1 MKFFMKFDLQLF
13 TEGDGGGEISETS
26 TAENSAGE
34 NQPAE
39 TSTENNSVDVQAI
52 VDAALSKAKAQW
64 ESDYKQ
70 REEQRKKEEARLS
83 KMSDDERQKAAFE
96 NAQKELERRT
106 AEFERDK
113 LKYETAQVMAK
124 RNLPIEFTDFLI
136 AENNEKTLERITTFE
151 KKFKKAVEDAVT
163 EKLKGKAPQ
172 VGGTSID
179 ASKSVKNGFMQAI
192 FDSQIKI

>member
-1 MKFFMKFDLQLF
+1 
-13 TEGDGGGEISETS
+13 
-26 TAENSAGE
+26 
-34 NQPAE
+34 
-39 TSTENNSVDVQAI
+39 
-52 VDAALSKAKAQW
+52 
-64 ESDYKQ
+64 
-70 REEQRKKEEARLS
+70 
-83 KMSDDERQKAAFE
+83 MSDDERQKAELENMRQELESQKAAFE
-96 NAQKELERRT
+96 REKLEN
-106 AEFERDK
+106 EMK
-113 LKYETAQVMAK
+113 NVLAK
-124 RNLPIEFTDFLI
+124 RNLPIEFTNFLI

>member
-1 MKFFMKFDLQLF
+1 MKFDLQLLA
-13 TEGDGGGEISETS
+13 EGDGGGENSETS
-26 TAENSAGE
+26 TAENPASE
-34 NQPAE
+34 NQSAE
-39 TSTENNSVDVQAI
+39 TSTENNSVDIQAI
-52 VDAALSKAKAQW
+52 IDAAISKAKTQW
-64 ESDYKQ
+64 ENDYKQ

-83 KMSDDERQKAAFE
+83 KMSDDERQKAELENMRQELESQKAAFE
-96 NAQKELERRT
+96 REKLEN
-106 AEFERDK
+106 EMK
-113 LKYETAQVMAK
+113 NVLAK

-151 KKFKKAVEDAVT
+151 KKFKKAVEDALT

-172 VGGTSID
+172 VGGTSVD

>member
-1 MKFFMKFDLQLF
+1 MKFEIQLF
-13 TEGDGGGEISETS
+13 AEGEGGGENSETS
-26 TAENSAGE
+26 NAENPAE

-39 TSTENNSVDVQAI
+39 TSAENNSVDVQAI
-52 VDAALSKAKAQW
+52 VDAAISKAKTQW
-64 ESDYKQ
+64 ENDFKK
-70 REEQRKKEEARLS
+70 RELDAKKEAERLS
-83 KMSDDERQKAAFE
+83 KLSDDERAKAELE

-163 EKLKGKAPQ
+163 EKLKGNAPKT
-172 VGGTSID
+172 GGTSID
-179 ASKSVKNGFMQAI
+179 ASKSVKGGFMQAI

>member
-1 MKFFMKFDLQLF
+1 MKFEIQLF
-13 TEGDGGGEISETS
+13 AEGEGGGENSETS
-26 TAENSAGE
+26 NAENPAE

-39 TSTENNSVDVQAI
+39 TSTENNSVDIQAI
-52 VDAALSKAKAQW
+52 VDAAISKAKTQW

-70 REEQRKKEEARLS
+70 REEQRKKEEQLS
-83 KMSDDERQKAAFE
+83 KMSDDERRKAEFE

-106 AEFERDK
+106 AELERDK
-113 LKYETAQVMAK
+113 LKYETAKVMEK

-151 KKFKKAVEDAVT
+151 KKYKKAVEDAVT